1 MIGAVVLVAAVVGV
15 IIAVAANG
23 AQKPEPTPTPTL
35 NTVTPTPM
43 PTPTPTPT
51 PTEEPVPEPVG
62 FNKSAHSIDDPTSPW
77 VVVNKLRPIADGAN
91 YSPPDLVDLPADM
104 PNPNGHMLRADAAAA
119 LEEMFHAAA
128 NEIGTQLVA
137 QSGYRS
143 YSTQVNAYGY
153 YVDQLGVAGAD
164 LTSARPGYSEHQTGM
179 AMDILDRSSG
189 CTVDGPC
196 FGSST
201 SGIWLAENAYR
212 FGFILRYP
220 ADKTP
225 VTGYEYEPWHFRWV
239 GVDLATE
246 MRNQGVTT
254 LEEFFD
260 LPAATSY

>member
-1 MIGAVVLVAAVVGV
+1 VVAVVGIV
-15 IIAVAANG
+15 VAVAANG
-23 AQKPEPTPTPTL
+23 ATSSQ
-35 NTVTPTPM
+35 

-51 PTEEPVPEPVG
+51 LPAHTPSATVAPPAPEPEQPPADPAG
-62 FNKSAHSIDDPTSPW
+62 FDRAAHSLDDPTSPW
-77 VVVNKLRPIADGAN
+77 VVVNKLRPITDGSN
-91 YSPPDLVDLPADM
+91 YSPPDLVNLPDDM
-104 PNPNGHMLRADAAAA
+104 PNPNGHQLRAGAAAA

-128 NEIGTQLVA
+128 NEVGTQLVA

-143 YSTQVNAYGY
+143 YNSQVNAYGY

-179 AMDILDRSSG
+179 AMDILDTSSG
-189 CTVDGPC
+189 CSVDGPC
-196 FGSST
+196 FGSSA

-220 ADKTP
+220 ADKTD

-246 MRNQGVTT
+246 MHNQGVAT
-254 LEEFFD
+254 LEEFFG
-260 LPAATSY
+260 LPAAPTY